1 MYVLGSGDVSLAG
14 ASFVGCAADN
24 QAVPPAPSKEGAHTE
39 TGDQTVFL
47 CRLFISSVS
56 SA

>member
-24 QAVPPAPSKEGAHTE
+24 QAVPPAPSKGAHTE